1 MNILVTGGSGF
12 VGRRVILRLVA
23 DGHRVLA
30 LSRSAKAADAVR
42 AIGAEPVT
50 GDLNRP
56 RKLKLPALDGVV
68 HAAAHFRLAGPR
80 RPFFRTNV
88 EGTRALLAASRKAG
102 AKSFVAISA
111 AAVIM
116 DDRGSVLIDA
126 DETAPTFPR
135 SFSAYIA
142 SKAQA
147 EALVLAAN
155 APGFRTV
162 ALRPPAIWGPGDA
175 FSHALPA
182 AVRSGRFSFISRG
195 DYPCVTCHV
204 DNVVEAAAAA
214 LSRGT
219 GGRAYFIND
228 REPTTFREFTLG
240 IAGALGID
248 LTRARSVPYGVAW
261 QLGRIMETMWAIGG
275 ARDDPPLSRTLV
287 RLIGRPFTTIDA
299 AARADLGY
307 VGKRTRAEGLADYKL

>member
-219 GGRAYFIND
+219 GGRAYSS
-228 REPTTFREFTLG
+228 TTVNRRRFASSPWGSQAHSGSTSPRRGPYLMASPGNSAASWKQCGRSAAPGT
-240 IAGALGID
+240 
-248 LTRARSVPYGVAW
+248 TRRFHARW
-261 QLGRIMETMWAIGG
+261 C
-275 ARDDPPLSRTLV
+275 D
-287 RLIGRPFTTIDA
+287 
-299 AARADLGY
+299 
-307 VGKRTRAEGLADYKL
+307 